1 MPSVVMNIR
10 YVGISKINAVS
21 DHEKNRTPDGASA
34 IDPARSHLNRV
45 LHGPA
50 TQADALKKLWA
61 AGVKEP
67 AAQAETPYV
76 QMVLGAS
83 PEYFRDPSQGPG
95 QWNSAKLKDWAKATR
110 DWLRAEYGRD
120 CVHISIH
127 LDEDTPHIHALVV
140 PTYDKRPRKPGRQ
153 KRNET
158 PEQFEARKREAE
170 NAATV
175 RAVGRSSNEKWRKNF
190 ARRDARKSYAA
201 AVESLGIDYGRDFI
215 AEGMKGPQHKTTGAW
230 VKEQAAAVAA
240 QKAKDAAK
248 LKEDRNA
255 VAAQVQALRDNLE
268 QREKA
273 LTADR
278 ATLED
283 ERAEV
288 RGVMKRLNGLL
299 EQAETFLRR
308 PDLPAL
314 ARKAGAALMK
324 AAGRPVPTPDAVTGH
339 GGGVNPDRLRKL
351 AGIQKRAPASAPPQ
365 QSRPEPTGHDTGP
378 GL

>member
-10 YVGISKINAVS
+10 YVGMSKINAVS
-21 DHEKNRTPDGASA
+21 DHEKNRTPDGPSA

-61 AGVKEP
+61 DGVKEP

-95 QWNSAKLKDWAKATR
+95 QWDHARMKEWARSTR

-140 PTYDKRPRKPGRQ
+140 PTYDKKPRKPGRR
-153 KRNET
+153 KRGET
-158 PEQFEARKREAE
+158 EEEFEARKRRAE
-170 NAATV
+170 DADAV
-175 RAVGRSSNEKWRKNF
+175 RAVGRSSNEKWKRNF

-201 AVESLGIDYGRDFI
+201 AVAGLGIDYGRDYI
-215 AEGMKGPQHKTTGAW
+215 AEGEAGPKHKTTGAW

-240 QKAKDAAK
+240 QKERDAAK

-255 VAAQVQALRDNLE
+255 VAVQVRALRDDLE
-268 QREKA
+268 GQKQA
-273 LTADR
+273 LAADR
-278 ATLED
+278 ATLEKG
-283 ERAEV
+283 RAEV
-288 RGVMKRLNGLL
+288 RTMKIRLNGLL
-299 EQAETFLRR
+299 DQAETFLRR

-324 AAGRPVPTPDAVTGH
+324 AAGRQVPPPDAVTGH

-351 AGIQKRAPASAPPQ
+351 AGIAKPAPASAPPK
-365 QSRPEPTGHDTGP
+365 QSGPEPTHDSGP